1 MSKDGKDSAK
11 DAEEPE
17 EMNNDETSSEKEE
30 KTDETPES
38 NDAGGESDSPVNEV
52 SVSDE
57 PSQANIDTVNFIRL
71 LANFAGAFLAMLSI
85 CMVLYVQTGE
95 TSPTS
100 RGLLYATFIGWAVL
114 PPFWFIAEFRWI
126 WPHLKSQGM
135 TMVEFA
141 HEQNLMRNL
150 WFGIGAVL
158 AILLFLVK

>member
-11 DAEEPE
+11 DAKEPE
-17 EMNNDETSSEKEE
+17 EKNTAETSSENEE
-30 KTDETPES
+30 KTDEAPES
-38 NDAGGESDSPVNEV
+38 NDEDGDLETPTSEATDPNK
-52 SVSDE
+52 

-95 TSPTS
+95 TSATS
-100 RGLLYATFIGWAVL
+100 RGLLYATFIGWAVV
-114 PPFWFIAEFRWI
+114 PPFWFLAEFRWI
-126 WPHLKSQGM
+126 WPHLKNQGM

-150 WFGIGAVL
+150 WFGIGAIL